1 MEIREI
7 KAWLKKHRRPAMCVR
22 ILIVYMVCLMI
33 VKYSVIFEQGIFGS
47 GIWGKIIV
55 VVTLFY
61 RFLSISFVP
70 GIIILWISEKLVT
83 TSKDKQ

>member
-1 MEIREI
+1 MEIRKI

-22 ILIVYMVCLMI
+22 ILIVYMVCLII
-33 VKYSVIFEQGIFGS
+33 VKYSLIFEQGIFDS

-70 GIIILWISEKLVT
+70 GIIILWLSEKLIT
-83 TSKDKQ
+83 TSKDKH